1 MAKTPLL
8 LNRELSWLSFNS
20 RVLQE
25 AADPNVPL
33 LERIRFLG
41 IYSNN
46 RDEFFRVRVATVKRL
61 LRFSKKLD
69 VLQGYEPAILMEE
82 IQKEIIL
89 QQKRFDDIYV
99 SLLKDLSKHH
109 IRILDEKQITK
120 AQGAYVEDYFASTV
134 RPLLFP
140 VFLDNTPT
148 FPYLTDKSI
157 YLTIRL
163 SDSKR
168 RKKPKYALIEI
179 PRKGISRF
187 LLLPSK
193 RASWDVMLLDDVIRY
208 NLKKIFFVFGYDTI
222 DSYVIKITRDAE
234 LDLDNDVSRS
244 YVEKIFRSIKNRK
257 KGAPVRLAYD
267 KSIPRDMLDLLV
279 SRMKFRKLDNLIPGG
294 RTHNF
299 KDFISF
305 PNVGPSHFRYRKTAP
320 IPHEA
325 FMKNESTFDAIT
337 QGDIMLFFPYHPY
350 SHVLDLLREASIDP
364 NVESIH
370 ITLYRVAQN
379 SIVANALVNALK
391 NGKTVTAVV
400 ELQARFDEESNMY
413 WAEKLQ
419 DEGAQVIFGVPGLK
433 VHSKLFMISRKES
446 GKTVR
451 YVHVGTGNFNES
463 TAHVYSDLSLLTKDK
478 RITEEVEKLFGFYK
492 NNYKTG
498 SYKHLLVA
506 PWDMRKRLI
515 NLINK
520 EIHNAKSGKPAY
532 IILKL
537 NSIVDEEIISRLYAA
552 SNAGVEIKMILRGI
566 CSLASGVPSIS
577 ENISAISV
585 VDKYLEHSRILVF
598 CNDGDVKYYISS
610 ADFMSRN
617 FDHRSEVAVPV
628 FDRKIQ
634 KAIQSFLDLQL
645 SDNVK
650 ARVLDV
656 HQRNRYV
663 KAVTKAPKR
672 CQVDFHR
679 VLKTCFCAM
688 FTNPLLNLF
697 SKKRSFSVFHFG

>member
-1 MAKTPLL
+1 MAKSPLL
-8 LNRELSWLSFNS
+8 LNRELSWLSFNG

-25 AADPNVPL
+25 AADVDVPL

-69 VLQGYEPAILMEE
+69 VLQGYEPIRLMED

-89 QQKRFDDIYV
+89 QQKRFDDIY
-99 SLLKDLSKHH
+99 SNLLKDLSKHN
-109 IRILDEKQITK
+109 IRILDEQQITK
-120 AQGAYVEDYFASTV
+120 SQGAFVRDYFESTV

-140 VFLDNTPT
+140 VFLDNTPV

-157 YLTIRL
+157 YLTVRL

-187 LLLPSK
+187 LLLPS
-193 RASWDVMLLDDVIRY
+193 RRSSWDVMLLDDVIRY
-208 NLKKIFFVFGYDTI
+208 NLKKIFFVFGYDTV

-267 KSIPRDMLDLLV
+267 KSIPKDMLSLLV
-279 SRMKFRKLDNLIPGG
+279 SKMKFRKLDNLIPGG

-305 PNVGPSHFRYRKTAP
+305 PDVGPSQFRYRKTTPVSHA
-320 IPHEA
+320 A
-325 FMKNESTFDAIT
+325 FNDNDSAFDAISK
-337 QGDIMLFFPYHPY
+337 GDILLFFPYHPY
-350 SHVLDLLREASIDP
+350 LHVLDVLREASIDP
-364 NVESIH
+364 NVDSIH

-379 SIVANALVNALK
+379 SIVANALINALK
-391 NGKTVTAVV
+391 NGKSVTAVV

-413 WAEKLQ
+413 WAERLQ
-419 DEGAQVIFGVPGLK
+419 DEGAHVIFGVPGLK
-433 VHSKLFMISRKES
+433 VHSKLFLITRRES
-446 GKTVR
+446 GKSVR
-451 YVHVGTGNFNES
+451 YAHLGTGNFNES
-463 TAHVYSDLSLLTKDK
+463 TAQVYSDISLLTKDK

-498 SYKHLLVA
+498 HYKHLLVA
-506 PWDMRKRLI
+506 PWDMRKRFM

-520 EIHNAKSGKPAY
+520 EIQNAKAGLPAF

-552 SNAGVEIKMILRGI
+552 SNAGVEVKMIVRGI
-566 CSLASGVPSIS
+566 CSLAAGVS
-577 ENISAISV
+577 NISSNITAVSV
-585 VDKYLEHSRILVF
+585 VDKYLEHSRVMVF
-598 CNDGDVKYYISS
+598 CNNGDTKYFLSS

-628 FDRKIQ
+628 FDKKLQRFLQ
-634 KAIQSFLDLQL
+634 AFLDLQL
-645 SDNVK
+645 ADNVK
-650 ARVLDV
+650 ARVLDA
-656 HQRNRYV
+656 QQKNRYV
-663 KAVTKAPKR
+663 QTVSKKQVR
-672 CQVDFHR
+672 CQDDFHK
-679 VLKTCFCAM
+679 VLKT
-688 FTNPLLNLF
+688 L
-697 SKKRSFSVFHFG
+697 K

>member
-25 AADPNVPL
+25 ASDPNVPL

-325 FMKNESTFDAIT
+325 FMKNESTFDAIS

-552 SNAGVEIKMILRGI
+552 SNAGVEIKMIVRGI
-566 CSLASGVPSIS
+566 CSLASGVPNIS

-634 KAIQSFLDLQL
+634 NTVQSFLDLQL

-679 VLKTCFCAM
+679 VLKT
-688 FTNPLLNLF
+688 L
-697 SKKRSFSVFHFG
+697 R

>member
-552 SNAGVEIKMILRGI
+552 SNAGVEIKMIVRGI
-566 CSLASGVPSIS
+566 CSLASGVPNIS

-617 FDHRSEVAVPV
+617 FDQRSEVAVPV

-679 VLKTCFCAM
+679 VLKT
-688 FTNPLLNLF
+688 L
-697 SKKRSFSVFHFG
+697 R

>member
-552 SNAGVEIKMILRGI
+552 SNAGVEIKMIVRGI
-566 CSLASGVPSIS
+566 CSLASGVPNIS

-598 CNDGDVKYYISS
+598 CNNTSNYG
-610 ADFMSRN
+610 F
-617 FDHRSEVAVPV
+617 
-628 FDRKIQ
+628 
-634 KAIQSFLDLQL
+634 FL
-645 SDNVK
+645 N
-650 ARVLDV
+650 
-656 HQRNRYV
+656 
-663 KAVTKAPKR
+663 
-672 CQVDFHR
+672 
-679 VLKTCFCAM
+679 
-688 FTNPLLNLF
+688 
-697 SKKRSFSVFHFG
+697 

>member
-634 KAIQSFLDLQL
+634 KVIQSFLDLQL

-663 KAVTKAPKR
+663 KAVTKSPKR

-679 VLKTCFCAM
+679 VLKT
-688 FTNPLLNLF
+688 L
-697 SKKRSFSVFHFG
+697 R

>member
-25 AADPNVPL
+25 ASDPNVPL

-325 FMKNESTFDAIT
+325 FMKNESTFDAIS

-552 SNAGVEIKMILRGI
+552 SNAGVEIKMIVRGI
-566 CSLASGVPSIS
+566 CSLASGVPNIS

-634 KAIQSFLDLQL
+634 NTIQSFLDLQL

-679 VLKTCFCAM
+679 VLKT
-688 FTNPLLNLF
+688 L
-697 SKKRSFSVFHFG
+697 R